1 MRRRAMRDC
10 SQFRRSELAGR
21 VARDAFNSFTDTL
34 FGLLYQKSGGR
45 GRNAPTRGVCRA
57 LRVIT
62 RSRKFWIHD
71 SHGRAGKV
79 LARSLGGVWG
89 IFAKIR
95 GRVVRVRD
103 LATLGLW
110 PVHVVRVRVAFIH
123 SRSCW
128 RGWDILH
135 VQVRATLGPWPGHV
149 VRVGVL
155 ATLGLWPVHVVR
167 VRVQATLGPRPIHVM
182 RVRVH
187 VMRDDRVWLTL
198 VRRWRDHVMRVSH
211 ARRG

>member
-1 MRRRAMRDC
+1 MRRWGYRGVRRRAMRDC
-10 SQFRRSELAGR
+10 RQFRRSELAS
-21 VARDAFNSFTDTL
+21 DAFHSFTDAL

-62 RSRKFWIHD
+62 RSRRFWIHD

-95 GRVVRVRD
+95 GRVVRVR
-103 LATLGLW
+103 
-110 PVHVVRVRVAFIH
+110 
-123 SRSCW
+123 
-128 RGWDILH
+128 
-135 VQVRATLGPWPGHV
+135 VQ
-149 VRVGVL
+149 

-187 VMRDDRVWLTL
+187 VMRDDRVWLTN
-198 VRRWRDHVMRVSH
+198 VRGFALAIRVCT
-211 ARRG
+211 

>member
-1 MRRRAMRDC
+1 MTELTSPSPRRGRFVISGAASHRLVRRGWQGLTTFLQKWGYRGVRHLVVRKQFGGARRPRARAWGVGRRLTLQPPHCFDC
-10 SQFRRSELAGR
+10 CYCFSALLLLALGEGGEGGEDAF
-21 VARDAFNSFTDTL
+21 ARDAFHSFTDTL

-95 GRVVRVRD
+95 GRVVRVR
-103 LATLGLW
+103 
-110 PVHVVRVRVAFIH
+110 
-123 SRSCW
+123 
-128 RGWDILH
+128 
-135 VQVRATLGPWPGHV
+135 
-149 VRVGVL
+149 
-155 ATLGLWPVHVVR
+155 
-167 VRVQATLGPRPIHVM
+167 VQATLGLSSRFTS
-182 RVRVH
+182 RV
-187 VMRDDRVWLTL
+187 
-198 VRRWRDHVMRVSH
+198 
-211 ARRG
+211 

>member
-1 MRRRAMRDC
+1 MRDC
-10 SQFRRSELAGR
+10 CRFRRSELAGR

-71 SHGRAGKV
+71 SYGRAGKV

-89 IFAKIR
+89 IFAKIW
-95 GRVVRVRD
+95 GRVVRVR
-103 LATLGLW
+103 
-110 PVHVVRVRVAFIH
+110 
-123 SRSCW
+123 
-128 RGWDILH
+128 
-135 VQVRATLGPWPGHV
+135 
-149 VRVGVL
+149 VL
-155 ATLGLWPVHVVR
+155 ATLGLWSVHVV
-167 VRVQATLGPRPIHVM
+167 

-187 VMRDDRVWLTL
+187 VMRDDRVRLTL
-198 VRRWRDHVMRVSH
+198 VRRWRDHVMRVNH
-211 ARRG
+211 ARRD

>member
-1 MRRRAMRDC
+1 M
-10 SQFRRSELAGR
+10 AGGEGGEDAF
-21 VARDAFNSFTDTL
+21 ARDAFHSFADTL
-34 FGLLYQKSGGR
+34 FSLLYQKSGGR
-45 GRNAPTRGVCRA
+45 GRNAPARGVCRA

-95 GRVVRVRD
+95 GRVVRVR
-103 LATLGLW
+103 
-110 PVHVVRVRVAFIH
+110 
-123 SRSCW
+123 
-128 RGWDILH
+128 
-135 VQVRATLGPWPGHV
+135 VQ
-149 VRVGVL
+149 

-167 VRVQATLGPRPIHVM
+167 VRVQATLGPRPVHVM